1 LSQGEIEQCVEF
13 LDRQARVG
21 DVNGGPSQCLSGLQI
36 LIEIVQVH
44 DLVMLDP
51 QHLGCRLV
59 DGWFRFTGT
68 DGERLDHGIEP
79 VERQILGHG
88 GAKLGER
95 VGEQGCG
102 HTMAS
107 QGHHPL
113 HHDLEAGVSAR
124 CQQRIDLVTVQPDSR
139 RLRVWSEQSLDIGDG
154 DLAALAPV
162 PRVVAAVT
170 GAQQHLEQHGGG
182 DPVTLSYLTDLIGD
196 RGDEHTTEIEHHG
209 AVATVGRSRW
219 RRGHATYPTHSPAGA
234 FQAPP
239 SARGEGPMTM
249 NESWATLWEAIA
261 AAQPDHTAVVVG
273 ATKIKWRELDERA
286 SRLAAALHAHGVGHD
301 AKVAQLMYN
310 CPEYL
315 ESAYA
320 SFKVRASTVNVNYR
334 YKAPEIVHV
343 VDDSDAEVLVFHGAF
358 SQVVTEALPSLPKL
372 RVLIQVDG
380 GDGVALLPGAVDY
393 EALMAAHE
401 PMAPIERSGD
411 DALLLYTGGTTGLP
425 KGVVWRHNSL
435 FGALAFTG
443 YGSMGIEPPT
453 TPAEVGRIAAELN
466 AKGVSPVNMTA
477 PPLMHGTAL
486 FLAFGTFVL
495 GGTVVLLGERRFDPV
510 ELLTLV
516 QNEKV
521 SQLSIVGDA
530 FARPIV
536 AELERAEAAGTPYD
550 ISSLARVL
558 STGATLS
565 SSFKAGLMQRAPKT
579 MVMDMIGASEG
590 GPFALSITPPGGSPA
605 DTAVFTATP
614 NTVVLDPDT
623 WERIE
628 AGSGRSGMLGV
639 SGPMPDGYYKDPEKS
654 ARTFPVIDGVR
665 YTVPGDYAVVDADGT
680 VHLLGRGSV
689 CINTGGEK
697 VYPEEVEVAARSH
710 DGVEDCVAVGV
721 PDERFGQAVTLVA
734 SRRVGATVTADEI
747 IAHVKARIADY
758 KAPKS
763 VVFVD
768 SVYRSPSGKADY
780 RWAQQVAVGG

>member
-1 LSQGEIEQCVEF
+1 
-13 LDRQARVG
+13 
-21 DVNGGPSQCLSGLQI
+21 
-36 LIEIVQVH
+36 
-44 DLVMLDP
+44 
-51 QHLGCRLV
+51 
-59 DGWFRFTGT
+59 
-68 DGERLDHGIEP
+68 
-79 VERQILGHG
+79 
-88 GAKLGER
+88 
-95 VGEQGCG
+95 
-102 HTMAS
+102 
-107 QGHHPL
+107 
-113 HHDLEAGVSAR
+113 
-124 CQQRIDLVTVQPDSR
+124 
-139 RLRVWSEQSLDIGDG
+139 
-154 DLAALAPV
+154 
-162 PRVVAAVT
+162 
-170 GAQQHLEQHGGG
+170 
-182 DPVTLSYLTDLIGD
+182 
-196 RGDEHTTEIEHHG
+196 
-209 AVATVGRSRW
+209 
-219 RRGHATYPTHSPAGA
+219 
-234 FQAPP
+234 
-239 SARGEGPMTM
+239 MTM

-261 AAQPDHTAVVVG
+261 AAQPDHTAVIIN
-273 ATKIKWRELDERA
+273 ATRIKWRELDDRA
-286 SRLAAALHAHGVGHD
+286 SRLAAVLDAHGIGRD

-343 VDDSDAEVLVFHGAF
+343 VNDSDAEVLVFHGAF
-358 SQVVTEALPSLPKL
+358 SPVVAEAVPSLPKL
-372 RVLIQVDG
+372 RLMIQVDD
-380 GDGVALLPGAVDY
+380 GDGADLLPGALDY
-393 EALMAAHE
+393 EALMAAYE

-453 TPAEVGRIAAELN
+453 TPGEVGRIAAELN

-495 GGTVVLLGERRFDPV
+495 GGTVVLLGERRFDAV

-521 SQLSIVGDA
+521 SQMSIVGDA

-536 AELERAEAAGTPYD
+536 AELERAEAEGTPYD

-565 SSFKAGLMQRAPKT
+565 SSFKAALMKRAPKT

-590 GPFALSITPPGGSPA
+590 GPFAMSITPPGGTPA
-605 DTAVFTATP
+605 DTAVFSSTP
-614 NTVVLDPDT
+614 NTVVLDPET

-628 AGSGRSGMLGV
+628 PGSGRSGMLGV

-654 ARTFPVIDGVR
+654 ARTFPMINGVR
-665 YTVPGDYAVVDADGT
+665 YTVPGDFATVDADGT

-747 IAHVKARIADY
+747 IAHVKASIADY

-763 VVFVD
+763 VIFVD
-768 SVYRSPSGKADY
+768 GVYRSPSGKADY